1 MKNKRLLIGIV
12 ILELFLMA
20 ALLCVLL
27 LSDQIR
33 HKKSSDHKLETVAE
47 EVTSA
52 AAAKDEA
59 DGKGFENR
67 ETGEDNA
74 KGGESEDI
82 IKKQEERAFESES
95 SDKTQKDDWIT
106 DKLAS
111 MTVEEKVSQLFMLTP
126 EGLTGVNHVVAAGD
140 VTKNAIDAFP
150 IGGLIYFG
158 SNIETPPQIS
168 TMISKTQSY
177 ALNRTGIPMFIAVD
191 EEGGYVSR
199 IAKNSNFDV
208 AVFPYASEIG
218 KTGDVADAYE
228 MGDAIGAYL
237 KSYGF
242 NVDFAPVADV
252 LSNAENE
259 VVKNR
264 SFGSDA
270 QLVSDMVAAELEGL
284 QSHQIVGCV
293 KHFPGHGATVGD
305 THKGYAYTEKTWEEL
320 LTCEMVPFLD
330 SIAKGVPMI
339 MAGHISLPNVVGDD
353 TPASMSY
360 CMITEHLRYEL
371 GYDGIVITDS
381 LGMGAVTDT
390 CDSKQAAVSVLK
402 AGGDMLLNPMDFK
415 SAYEGILSEI
425 SQGGISEERIDESVY
440 RILSVKYDLLNQSD
454 SKSVKKMD
462 M

>member
-1 MKNKRLLIGIV
+1 MGIV

-59 DGKGFENR
+59 DGKGFENK

-74 KGGESEDI
+74 KGGKSENMI
-82 IKKQEERAFESES
+82 SKQEERAFESES
-95 SDKTQKDDWIT
+95 SEKTQKDDWIT

-252 LSNAENE
+252 LSNSENE

-270 QLVSDMVAAELEGL
+270 RLVSDMVAAELEGL

-320 LTCEMVPFLD
+320 LTCEM
-330 SIAKGVPMI
+330 
-339 MAGHISLPNVVGDD
+339 
-353 TPASMSY
+353 
-360 CMITEHLRYEL
+360 HLRYEL

-390 CDSKQAAVSVLK
+390 YDSKQAAVSVLK

-425 SQGGISEERIDESVY
+425 SQGGISEQRIDESVY

-454 SKSVKKMD
+454 SKPVKKD
-462 M
+462 GHVRNHAG